1 MSRPPQFLN
10 QHSSVSHSWHH
21 NRVFIPSLSSS
32 PLSSPCHFLIPSHC
46 WSLSSIFWI
55 LQQSNKLEDIWEF
68 CHSLQILRNIYK
80 YQEKKQNLFSFM
92 KDVYMQTFRDFRLHG
107 KTDHSLLSDYEAAY
121 YCYLLQQVR
130 ATQTQVQEKWKLYKW
145 STHSQH
151 GTSFLNTWYTW
162 WGRYQLS

>member
-55 LQQSNKLEDIWEF
+55 LQQSNKLEDICEF
-68 CHSLQILRNIYK
+68 CHSLEILRNIYK
-80 YQEKKQNLFSFM
+80 YRGRNKTFSHLWKMCKCRLIETLDCMGRLTTAGSLIM
-92 KDVYMQTFRDFRLHG
+92 KLHIIVTCYNRWELH
-107 KTDHSLLSDYEAAY
+107 KHKSRRNENFINESHIHSTEPAS
-121 YCYLLQQVR
+121 
-130 ATQTQVQEKWKLYKW
+130 
-145 STHSQH
+145 
-151 GTSFLNTWYTW
+151 
-162 WGRYQLS
+162 